1 MTLHTILVPV
11 RGDGLGEG
19 VLDHA
24 LALGR
29 RFDAHLD
36 VVHCRP
42 NPEDLLPFGVF
53 VPAALKQSIT
63 ASAGGLANE
72 EEQRVKAH
80 FDDYCRRHQLAVVTG
95 RPWPQDQ
102 MSVSWREETGKQAAI
117 VGVLGRLADVVAV
130 AQPDHGRNLGLN
142 TLEAALLETGRPVL
156 LCPAKP
162 VAGPLGA
169 QVAVAWNGSTE
180 ATRALAAT
188 LPILAAADK
197 VTLISVSTGAKEG
210 LAAAAIGDYL
220 SDHGIASEFRSQTAR
235 GSEVGQALLLAAKE
249 AGADLLLMGAYGQ
262 SRRRELI
269 MGGVT
274 QHVIDESDLPVLLCH

>member
-19 VLDHA
+19 VLNHA

-36 VVHCRP
+36 IVHCRP

-53 VPAALKQSIT
+53 VPAALKQEIT
-63 ASAGGLANE
+63 ASAGSLANE
-72 EEQRVKAH
+72 EEQRVKTL
-80 FDDYCRRHQLAVVTG
+80 FEDYCRRHQLTVVTA
-95 RPWPQDQ
+95 RPWPRDR

-117 VGVLGRLADVVAV
+117 VGVLGRLADVVVV
-130 AQPDHGRNLGLN
+130 AQPDHSRNLGLN
-142 TLEAALLETGRPVL
+142 TLEAALLESGRPVL
-156 LCPAKP
+156 LCPPKP
-162 VAGPLGA
+162 LAGPLGA
-169 QVAVAWNGSTE
+169 HVAVAWNGSTE
-180 ATRALAAT
+180 AARAIAAT
-188 LPILAAADK
+188 LPVLAAADK
-197 VTLISVSTGAKEG
+197 VTLLAVSTGTKEA
-210 LAAAAIGDYL
+210 LAPAAVRDYL
-220 SDHGIASEFRSQTAR
+220 SDHGIVAEVRSQTAR
-235 GSEVGQALLLAAKE
+235 GSEVGQALLLATRE

>member
-19 VLDHA
+19 VLNHA

-53 VPAALKQSIT
+53 VPAALREKIA

-80 FDDYCRRHQLAVVTG
+80 FEDYCQRHQLAVVTA
-95 RPWPQDQ
+95 RPWPKD
-102 MSVSWREETGKQAAI
+102 SVSISWREETGKQAAI

-130 AQPDHGRNLGLN
+130 AQPDHARNLGLN
-142 TLEAALLETGRPVL
+142 TLEAALLESGRPVL
-156 LCPAKP
+156 LCPP
-162 VAGPLGA
+162 TPLSGPLGA
-169 QVAVAWNGSTE
+169 HIAIAWNGSTE
-180 ATRALAAT
+180 ATRAIAAT
-188 LPILAAADK
+188 LPTLAAADK
-197 VTLISVSTGAKEG
+197 VTLLSVATGAKED
-210 LAAAAIGDYL
+210 LPPAAVKDYL
-220 SDHGIASEFRSQTAR
+220 SDHGIAAELRSEAAR
-235 GSEVGQALLLAAKE
+235 GSEVGQALLLAAKD

-274 QHVIDESDLPVLLCH
+274 QHVIDKSDLPVLLCH

>member
-1 MTLHTILVPV
+1 MTLRSILVPV

-19 VLDHA
+19 VLNHA

-53 VPAALKQSIT
+53 VPAALKQEIT

-72 EEQRVKAH
+72 EEQRVRAL
-80 FDDYCRRHQLAVVTG
+80 FEDYCQRHQLAVATA
-95 RPWPQDQ
+95 RPWPEGRV
-102 MSVSWREETGKQAAI
+102 SVSWREETGKQAAI
-117 VGVLGRLADVVAV
+117 VGILGRLADVVAV

-156 LCPAKP
+156 LCPPAP
-162 VAGPLGA
+162 PAGPLGVH
-169 QVAVAWNGSTE
+169 VALAWNGSTE
-180 ATRALAAT
+180 AARALAAA
-188 LPILAAADK
+188 LPVLAAAEK
-197 VTLISVSTGAKEG
+197 VSLLSVTTGAKET
-210 LAAAAIGDYL
+210 LAPAAVRDYL
-220 SDHGIASEFRSQTAR
+220 SDYGIAAEVKGLTAR
-235 GSEVGQALLLAAKE
+235 TSEVGQALLLAARE

-274 QHVIDESDLPVLLCH
+274 QYVIDHADLPILLCH

>member
-1 MTLHTILVPV
+1 MTLRSILVPV

-53 VPAALKQSIT
+53 VPTALKQKIT

-72 EEQRVKAH
+72 EEQRVKAL
-80 FDDYCRRHQLAVVTG
+80 FEDYCQRHRLAVAPA
-95 RPWPQDQ
+95 RPWPEGRV
-102 MSVSWREETGKQAAI
+102 SVSWREETGKQAAI

-130 AQPDHGRNLGLN
+130 AQPDHSRNLGLN
-142 TLEAALLETGRPVL
+142 TLEAALMETGRPVL
-156 LCPAKP
+156 LCPPAP
-162 VAGPLGA
+162 LAGPLGVH
-169 QVAVAWNGSTE
+169 VAVAWNGSTE
-180 ATRALAAT
+180 AARALAAA
-188 LPILAAADK
+188 LPVLAAAEK
-197 VTLISVSTGAKEG
+197 VSLLSVATGAKET
-210 LAAAAIGDYL
+210 LAPAAVMDYL
-220 SDHGIASEFRSQTAR
+220 SDHGIAAEAESRTAR
-235 GSEVGQALLLAAKE
+235 ASEVGQALLLAARE

-262 SRRRELI
+262 SRGRELI

-274 QHVIDESDLPVLLCH
+274 QHVVDHADLPVLLCH